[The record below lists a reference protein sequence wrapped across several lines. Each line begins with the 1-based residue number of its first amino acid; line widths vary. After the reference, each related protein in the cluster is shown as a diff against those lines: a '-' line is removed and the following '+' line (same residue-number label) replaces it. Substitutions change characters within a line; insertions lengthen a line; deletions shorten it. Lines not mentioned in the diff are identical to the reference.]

1 MSIRLSQVD
10 QSKFE
15 KEFTMDKA
23 NEIAGWQDPICFE
36 ADCFAVIARPI
47 LIRFANFCRGLAVR
61 REYGLNTI
69 V

>member
-23 NEIAGWQDPICFE
+23 SEIAGWQDPICFE

-47 LIRFANFCRGLAVR
+47 LIRFANFCRGFVIR
-61 REYGLNTI
+61 RQYGPNTI

>member
-23 NEIAGWQDPICFE
+23 NEIAGWQD
-36 ADCFAVIARPI
+36 
-47 LIRFANFCRGLAVR
+47 RFVSRQTASRLSRAPS
-61 REYGLNTI
+61 
-69 V
+69 